1 MVSPAP
7 ISINTATDS
16 GPVGPTDRRGSSVL
30 FWAGMPVFLVVLW
43 VGTYLAISSQELD
56 SIEKRVLNYDQ
67 LSSSLFE
74 HLKLTG
80 ISTLIVIVIAIPLGV
95 LVTRRF
101 ARRSVPVVLG
111 VANIGQG
118 VPSYGLIAVMVIL
131 FGIGFTPVIIGLVAY
146 SALPILRNTM
156 VGLQQVDRNLIKAA
170 RGMGMSPTTVLTS
183 VELPLAI
190 PVMIAGIRTAL
201 IINVGT
207 AALATFFGAGGLGF
221 EIYNGLTLNRD
232 AELWT
237 GVVMIASLA
246 LLIDYLGKVAGKLL
260 SPRGL

>member
-7 ISINTATDS
+7 VSITSDPS
-16 GPVGPTDRRGSSVL
+16 VVDPHYRRRTSVL

-43 VGTYLAISSQELD
+43 VGTYLAVTSQELD
-56 SIEKRVLNYDQ
+56 SIERRVLNYDQ
-67 LSSSLFE
+67 LSSSLVE
-74 HLKLTG
+74 HLQLTG
-80 ISTLIVIVIAIPLGV
+80 ISTLIVIVIAIPLGI

-101 ARRSVPVVLG
+101 ARRSVPVILG

-118 VPSYGLIAVMVIL
+118 VPSYGLIAVIVIL

-156 VGLQQVDRNLIKAA
+156 VGLQQVDRSLIKAA
-170 RGMGMSPTTVLTS
+170 RGMGMSPTAVLRS
-183 VELPLAI
+183 VELPLAV
-190 PVMIAGIRTAL
+190 PVIIAGIRTAL

-207 AALATFFGAGGLGF
+207 AALATFFGAGGLGY
-221 EIYNGLTLNRD
+221 EIYNGLTLARD
-232 AELWT
+232 PVLWT
-237 GVVMIASLA
+237 GVVMVASLA
-246 LLIDYLGKVAGKLL
+246 LLVDYLGKVAGTLL